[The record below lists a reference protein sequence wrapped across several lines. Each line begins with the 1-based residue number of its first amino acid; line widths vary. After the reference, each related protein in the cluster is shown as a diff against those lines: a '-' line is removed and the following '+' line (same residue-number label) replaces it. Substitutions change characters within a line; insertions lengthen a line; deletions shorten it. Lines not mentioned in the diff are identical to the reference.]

1 MFNKIACTE
10 LARRQINAQS
20 LPIFRVKVSPRAM
33 QTRTLAIVKRSLS
46 LLVSLVRPWRPI
58 AMVI

>member
-33 QTRTLAIVKRSLS
+33 QTRTLVKRSLS
-46 LLVSLVRPWRPI
+46 LLVSLVRPWSPI